1 MAVLNIKT
9 ISRLSIIPYLRELKD
24 RIGRTILFTGTYS
37 NNTVTY
43 SNITGL
49 SFINSLNAVYEVEI
63 IGAFQSAATT
73 TGIGLAL
80 SVPSGSTIIGL
91 VQPAISTTAS
101 NSLSQIA
108 TGLTTAPSTGV
119 PVINQNTPII
129 AKWLVKTTT
138 IGTIQLMARSEIA
151 ASNITIVSGLFLLRY
166 KRID

>member
-9 ISRLSIIPYLRELKD
+9 IFRLSIIPYLRELKD

-80 SVPSGSTIIGL
+80 SVPSG
-91 VQPAISTTAS
+91 
-101 NSLSQIA
+101 
-108 TGLTTAPSTGV
+108 
-119 PVINQNTPII
+119 
-129 AKWLVKTTT
+129 
-138 IGTIQLMARSEIA
+138 
-151 ASNITIVSGLFLLRY
+151 
-166 KRID
+166 